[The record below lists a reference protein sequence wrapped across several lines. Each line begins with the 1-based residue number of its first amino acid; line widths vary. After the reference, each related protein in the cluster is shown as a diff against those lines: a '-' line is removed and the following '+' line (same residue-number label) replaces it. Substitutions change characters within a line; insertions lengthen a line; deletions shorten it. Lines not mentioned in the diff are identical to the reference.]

1 MPAERPFSTYVPPE
15 RCVLVGVDLGSG
27 EWGVEQSLDELARLA
42 ETAGAVPV
50 GRLVQRLDRPS
61 PKTFLG
67 SGKVLELKELA
78 ESLDADVVVFDN
90 ELSPSQ
96 QANLE
101 RILGVRFKIID
112 RTALILDI
120 FGLHA
125 KTHEGKLQVQMAQLQ
140 YLYPRLRGMWAHLA
154 KDRTRGGIGSR
165 FGQGESQL
173 EVDRRLIRNRM
184 AVLRQELKRIAT
196 TRDTQRKSRYES
208 ATFRVALAGYTNAGK
223 STLLNRLTGAD
234 VYVQDQLF
242 ATLDP
247 TTRVLTLPGGRTV
260 TVTDTVGFVQ
270 KLPTTL
276 VESFKSTLA
285 EVSGAHLL
293 LKVVD
298 ATDPHR
304 EQEMAAVDDVL
315 GQIGAESVPV
325 LVVFNK
331 CDLLDADGLAAL
343 RRRYPHALYV
353 SSTEGTGID
362 ELVAAIAHAASA
374 QDATM
379 QVLLPY
385 SQGLLAKACH
395 EQGRVVSEEYLPEG
409 VALTAVVPVN
419 LQARLAPYV
428 AAPEGGADAV
438 PADAEGAAGSSEAPE
453 DEGEHGDEDDLVDEV
468 DPQAVPTE

>member
-1 MPAERPFSTYVPPE
+1 MPAERPISTAVPPE
-15 RCVLVGVDLGSG
+15 TCILVGIDTGTGDWTIES
-27 EWGVEQSLDELARLA
+27 SLDELGRLA
-42 ETAGAVPV
+42 ETAGAIPV
-50 GRLVQRLDRPS
+50 GRLTQRLDHPI

-67 SGKVLELKELA
+67 SGKVKELKELA
-78 ESLDADVVVFDN
+78 ESLDADVIVFDN

-101 RILGVRFKIID
+101 RILGAKFKIID

-120 FGLHA
+120 FGMHA

-154 KDRTRGGIGSR
+154 KDKTRGGIGSR

-173 EVDRRLIRNRM
+173 EVDRRLIRNRT
-184 AVLRQELKRIAT
+184 AVLRRELKNIAEN
-196 TRDTQRKSRYES
+196 RGVQRKERYQS
-208 ATFRVALAGYTNAGK
+208 TTFKIALAGYTNAGK

-247 TTRVLTLPGGRTV
+247 TTRMLTLPGGRIV

-285 EVSGAHLL
+285 EVVGADLILL
-293 LKVVD
+293 VVD
-298 ATDPHR
+298 ATDSHR
-304 EQEMAAVDDVL
+304 EQEMKAVNDVL
-315 GQIGAESVPV
+315 GQIEASSVPS

-331 CDLLDADGLAAL
+331 CDQLDPEERASLQKRYAHSICVSALDGL
-343 RRRYPHALYV
+343 
-353 SSTEGTGID
+353 GID
-362 ELVAAIAHAASA
+362 ELITAIAQAARA
-374 QDATM
+374 QDTSL

-385 SQGLLAKACH
+385 NQGTLAKECH
-395 EQGRVVSEEYLPEG
+395 ENGHVVTEEYLPEG
-409 VALTAVVPVN
+409 IAMTVLVPPALKH
-419 LQARLAPYV
+419 RLERYV
-428 AAPEGGADAV
+428 ISAEKEDA
-438 PADAEGAAGSSEAPE
+438 
-453 DEGEHGDEDDLVDEV
+453 
-468 DPQAVPTE
+468 

>member
-1 MPAERPFSTYVPPE
+1 MPAERPISMYVPPE
-15 RCVLVGVDLGSG
+15 RCVLVGIDTGDTRWDINS
-27 EWGVEQSLDELARLA
+27 SLDELGRLA
-42 ETAGAVPV
+42 ETAGADPIA
-50 GRLVQRLDRPS
+50 RLTQRLDHPI

-67 SGKVLELKELA
+67 SGKVQELKELA
-78 ESLDADVVVFDN
+78 ESLDADVIVFDN
-90 ELSPSQ
+90 ELTPSQ

-101 RILGVRFKIID
+101 RLLGMRFKIID

-154 KDRTRGGIGSR
+154 KDKTRGGIGSR

-184 AVLRQELKRIAT
+184 ATLRRELKRIGT
-196 TRDTQRKSRYES
+196 MRSTQRKGRYES
-208 ATFRVALAGYTNAGK
+208 ETFKVALAGYTNAGK

-247 TTRVLTLPGGRTV
+247 TTRVLGLPGGRLV
-260 TVTDTVGFVQ
+260 TLTDTVGFVQ

-285 EVSGAHLL
+285 EVSSADLL

-298 ATDPHR
+298 ATDVHR
-304 EQEMAAVDDVL
+304 EDEMAAVDEIL
-315 GQIGAESVPV
+315 GQIEAGEIPNI
-325 LVVFNK
+325 VVFNK
-331 CDLLDADGLAAL
+331 CDVLDIDEVEGL
-343 RRRYPHALYV
+343 RRRFPHAHFV
-353 SSTEGTGID
+353 SALTGEGIEG
-362 ELVAAIAHAASA
+362 LVEAIARSASA
-374 QDATM
+374 RDTTV

-385 SQGLLAKACH
+385 NAGLLTKLCH
-395 EQGRVVSEEYLPEG
+395 EQGHVVSEEYGPEG
-409 VALTAVVPVN
+409 VFMTVIAPPALRG
-419 LQARLAPYV
+419 RLEGYRV
-428 AAPEGGADAV
+428 AALEDPGGEGASPV
-438 PADAEGAAGSSEAPE
+438 TDAEPE
-453 DEGEHGDEDDLVDEV
+453 MSQLR
-468 DPQAVPTE
+468 

>member
-1 MPAERPFSTYVPPE
+1 MPAERPISTAIPQE
-15 RCVLVGVDLGSG
+15 KCILVGIDMGTG
-27 EWGVEQSLDELARLA
+27 EWGVDPSLDELSRLA
-42 ETAGAVPV
+42 ETAGALPV
-50 GRLVQRLDRPS
+50 GRLVQRMDHPS

-67 SGKVLELKELA
+67 SGKVIELKEMA
-78 ESLDADVVVFDN
+78 ESLDADVVIFDN

-101 RILGVRFKIID
+101 RLLGMRFKIID

-120 FGLHA
+120 FGQHA

-184 AVLRQELKRIAT
+184 AVLRQELKHISTARG
-196 TRDTQRKSRYES
+196 TQRKERYES
-208 ATFRVALAGYTNAGK
+208 TTFKVALAGYTNAGK
-223 STLLNRLTGAD
+223 STLLNRLTGSE

-247 TTRVLTLPGGRTV
+247 TTRVLILPGGRNV
-260 TVTDTVGFVQ
+260 TLTDTVGFVQ

-276 VESFKSTLA
+276 IESFKSTLA
-285 EVSGAHLL
+285 EVSGANLL

-298 ATDPHR
+298 ATDDHR
-304 EQEMAAVDDVL
+304 EQEMSAVDEIL

-325 LVVFNK
+325 ILVFNK
-331 CDLLDADGLAAL
+331 CDLLGEEDVQAL
-343 RRRYPHALYV
+343 RKRYHNALCI
-353 SSTEGTGID
+353 SSTTGTGVDNLI
-362 ELVAAIAHAASA
+362 EAIAHAASA
-374 QDATM
+374 QDATV

-385 SQGLLAKACH
+385 NQGMLAKECH
-395 EQGRVVSEEYLPEG
+395 EKGRIIAEEYTEQG
-409 VALTAVVPVN
+409 VRMTVVVPVT
-419 LQARLAPYV
+419 LQSRLERYRTD
-428 AAPEGGADAV
+428 APETNCETSAMLG
-438 PADAEGAAGSSEAPE
+438 
-453 DEGEHGDEDDLVDEV
+453 
-468 DPQAVPTE
+468 

>member
-1 MPAERPFSTYVPPE
+1 MPAERPISTYVPPE
-15 RCVLVGVDLGSG
+15 TCILVGVDTGDA
-27 EWGVEQSLDELARLA
+27 EWDIESSLDELARLA

-50 GRLVQRLDRPS
+50 GRLVQRLDHPV

-67 SGKVLELKELA
+67 SGKVIELKQMA
-78 ESLDADVVVFDN
+78 ESLDADVVIFDN
-90 ELSPSQ
+90 ELTPSQ

-101 RILGVRFKIID
+101 RILGMKFKIVD

-120 FGLHA
+120 FGMHA
-125 KTHEGKLQVQMAQLQ
+125 STHEGKLQVQMAQLQ

-184 AVLRQELKRIAT
+184 SVLRQELKHIST
-196 TRDTQRKSRYES
+196 MRDTQRKGRYES
-208 ATFRVALAGYTNAGK
+208 AMFKVALAGYTNAGK
-223 STLLNRLTGAD
+223 STLLNRLTGAQ

-247 TTRVLTLPGGRTV
+247 TTRSYTLPGGRVV

-285 EVSGAHLL
+285 EISGANLVF
-293 LKVVD
+293 KVVD
-298 ATDPHR
+298 ATDSHR

-315 GQIGAESVPV
+315 GQIGAEEVPV
-325 LVVFNK
+325 ITVFNK
-331 CDLLDADGLAAL
+331 CDLLDNDTRTAL
-343 RRRYPHALYV
+343 QFRYPQALLV
-353 SSTEGTGID
+353 SAATGEGID
-362 ELVAAIAHAASA
+362 ELVETLGQAARA
-374 QDATM
+374 QDVTF

-385 SQGLLAKACH
+385 SQGLLAKECH
-395 EQGRVVSEEYLPEG
+395 EKVHVIAEEYLPEG
-409 VALTAVVPVN
+409 MSMTVVVPPTIQSHLERYRV
-419 LQARLAPYV
+419 V
-428 AAPEGGADAV
+428 EDGDIEG
-438 PADAEGAAGSSEAPE
+438 
-453 DEGEHGDEDDLVDEV
+453 
-468 DPQAVPTE
+468 